1 MAADN
6 FVGQP
11 TAGERA
17 LKPHF
22 RKIRV
27 KNGEFAGEPRMTAEI
42 MEGETAMCAA
52 KMLINISDARSLAR
66 SDVRARCCEALI
78 NAFMAKRK

>member
-1 MAADN
+1 MQTCIYIKTDVTMEADN

-17 LKPHF
+17 LKAHF

-42 MEGETAMCAA
+42 MEGETAMYAA
-52 KMLINISDARSLAR
+52 KMLINISDACSRMQLPG
-66 SDVRARCCEALI
+66 SD
-78 NAFMAKRK
+78 